1 MTSTQRIAALA
12 TTVAVFVCTIALIGG
27 CGGSHTPSGLADA
40 ALGPAT
46 TPEEEA
52 AVEKA
57 VNELAALPPTE
68 PGVAENLRKV
78 VEKSDKPRIR
88 ALAMQALGSMADF
101 DSGPL
106 LIKGLTSDDAKER
119 GQAYFAISKII
130 GTQFAFPI
138 NDPDPDNRKT
148 GIEDITKTY
157 DYLKAH
163 PDVLEKVKAARAGK
177 G

>member
-1 MTSTQRIAALA
+1 MTSTQRIAALV

-27 CGGSHTPSGLADA
+27 CGGSHSPSGLADA
-40 ALGPAT
+40 ALAPAN

-57 VNELAALPPTE
+57 VNELGSLSPNE
-68 PGVAENLRKV
+68 PGVKENLRKV

-88 ALAMQALGSMADF
+88 ALAMQALGSMDDF

-106 LIKGLTSDDAKER
+106 LIKGLSSDDKKER

-130 GTQFAFPI
+130 GTSFRFPI
-138 NDPDPDNRKT
+138 DDPDADNRKA

-157 DYLKAH
+157 EFLKAH
-163 PDVLEKVKAARAGK
+163 PEHLEKMKASRAGK
-177 G
+177 